1 MNNIEDLIQRGYFQ
15 QYKQDRNSGK
25 KQLGNRSRDEK
36 QARDGEEPTQK
47 KKKEFFVIFQ
57 TSGI

>member
-25 KQLGNRSRDEK
+25 KQLGSRSRDEK
-36 QARDGEEPTQK
+36 QARDGEEPT
-47 KKKEFFVIFQ
+47 
-57 TSGI
+57 